1 VTGTE
6 RSSVGTPA
14 SQGSLLI
21 LASSF
26 YTTSLELPF
35 TQALARRGDTRTVAC
50 VPYNQLTAFLLNPES
65 IIPKETPATV
75 IVFFRAEDLIR
86 LELVERTNNPT
97 ANSELTV
104 RALAERTAQFLEV
117 VKRISLVRL
126 TMLVCPSGHGTHDVA
141 FLGNALRVVE
151 FRSAAALRS
160 QQRHRVILWSDC
172 EREFSDMPMFN
183 IAGDRLGHVPFSP
196 EGLSALAEFFVRQVD
211 DLPTT
216 TLKAQ
221 SSVDSGALERFLADL
236 KVELSISLLTPESQE
251 QASNLVRHTTH
262 FINAPA
268 DKNAA
273 QDLVAMIATPRSGE
287 SWVVRVRDRFGDY
300 GVSGIVTFVC
310 EAETMR
316 IGLWFLTCPVLGKQ
330 VESAVVGWMCDM
342 AQRRNMTS
350 IEIPFVQGRD
360 NQVFSGLLSHLGSDV
375 SVKVPDV
382 RSFRP
387 ERTFRLSVAGLKD
400 RSMSMSKNP
409 AAATEIYSRIRVT
422 DFPFGVSA

>member
-1 VTGTE
+1 MTVTE
-6 RSSVGTPA
+6 RNSVGTPA
-14 SQGSLLI
+14 GQGSLLI

-26 YTTSLELPF
+26 YTTSLEQPF
-35 TQALARRGDTRTVAC
+35 AQALARRGDTRTVAC
-50 VPYNQLTAFLLNPES
+50 VPYNQLTAFLLHPES
-65 IIPKETPATV
+65 IVPKETPATS

-86 LELVERTNNPT
+86 LELVERTNNPV
-97 ANSELTV
+97 ANSEPAV
-104 RALAERTAQFLEV
+104 RAIAERTAQFVEV
-117 VKRISLVRL
+117 LNRIPIVRL
-126 TMLVCPSGHGTHDVA
+126 TMLVCPSGRGAHDVA

-160 QQRHRVILWSDC
+160 HQRHRVIVWSDC
-172 EREFSDMPMFN
+172 EREFSDVPMFN

-221 SSVDSGALERFLADL
+221 SIGDSGVFDKFLADL
-236 KVELSISLLTPESQE
+236 KVELSISPLTPEDQE
-251 QASNLVRHTTH
+251 QAINLVRHTTH

-273 QDLVAMIATPRSGE
+273 NDLGTMIATPRSGE

-300 GVSGIVTFVC
+300 GVSGIVTFIC

-330 VESAVVGWMCDM
+330 VESAVVGWMCDI
-342 AQRRNMTS
+342 AQRRNMAL

-360 NQVFSGLLSHLGSDV
+360 NQVLSDFLSHLGSDF
-375 SVKVPDV
+375 SVQAPDV
-382 RSFRP
+382 RSFQP
-387 ERTFRLSVAGLKD
+387 ESTFRLSVAGLKD
-400 RSMSMSKNP
+400 RSMSTSKNP